1 MSANGVLLQIGV
13 VDGYLSVG
21 MNDYLPKPF
30 NRIELF
36 QMLQKHLHHM
46 LANIRR
52 ISNDI
57 PPTLGVPPLSDD
69 GLQEAIATGV
79 ASLRQDSWD
88 LNGNLIP
95 MTSPVAAMGISDD
108 QYTGLVQ
115 NYYFSNNATDSNA
128 GIMSFNHM
136 FGQGGLFSGAF
147 DGVPVPNNTL
157 PKRKASDV
165 DPAAFA
171 EWESNS
177 HKRARAAEV
186 EEQSE
191 DC

>member
-1 MSANGVLLQIGV
+1 VSFSANEWDVSADLTPLDV
-13 VDGYLSVG
+13 VEGYLSVG

-46 LANIRR
+46 LTNFRR
-52 ISNDI
+52 MSQEI
-57 PPTLGVPPLSDD
+57 PPAVGVPPLSEN

-95 MTSPVAAMGISDD
+95 MARPVAAMGISGD

-115 NYYFSNNATDSNA
+115 NYYFSNSPAT
-128 GIMSFNHM
+128 
-136 FGQGGLFSGAF
+136 
-147 DGVPVPNNTL
+147 PTL
-157 PKRKASDV
+157 A
-165 DPAAFA
+165 
-171 EWESNS
+171 
-177 HKRARAAEV
+177 
-186 EEQSE
+186 
-191 DC
+191 